1 MVGPLGGVV
10 GGVEGLGVEGCAG
23 VVVGVGPVGDAP
35 GWFATVV
42 PGPGGV
48 VVPVVAPVAP
58 PEVAAERLAQKSK
71 AVDAPAASV
80 RFQAAPVTRTVGPD
94 AVQWPLARLV
104 TGPPGRITSVQST
117 GEVLALVTV
126 TSAQYPRPQS
136 VRIEVVPRTLPPMGC
151 GATTGGD
158 GATVVGGAGVT
169 GVGGAGMVV
178 PGVVVAEGARLP
190 VKPTAKA
197 PGAWS
202 TPLQEGLAP
211 ALPSVQAVSRATD
224 HIDRRP
230 SPRLWANDRSCAA
243 SATVNTSPA
252 TSLRPI
258 MGVRPIIAH
267 SAVSLRSVQITPIW
281 ARAAVAA
288 AIAYSPMWPT
298 VSGAGPGP

>member
-1 MVGPLGGVV
+1 MVEAPAPSVAFQSAPEASRLAPAPARLTLHEVVTVPPGERGTVHAVGDPAVFDTLTSAQKPVPQSDVVVEEVTSRAGAAVVGGAGDGTAVVGVVGVVGPLVAVV

-104 TGPPGRITSVQST
+104 TGPPGRISSVQST

-158 GATVVGGAGVT
+158 GATVVGGAG
-169 GVGGAGMVV
+169 
-178 PGVVVAEGARLP
+178 
-190 VKPTAKA
+190 
-197 PGAWS
+197 
-202 TPLQEGLAP
+202 
-211 ALPSVQAVSRATD
+211 
-224 HIDRRP
+224 
-230 SPRLWANDRSCAA
+230 
-243 SATVNTSPA
+243 
-252 TSLRPI
+252 
-258 MGVRPIIAH
+258 
-267 SAVSLRSVQITPIW
+267 
-281 ARAAVAA
+281 
-288 AIAYSPMWPT
+288 
-298 VSGAGPGP
+298 